1 MKTVCEYSHSS
12 VSKIVNVVSFM
23 RLIQMHTQSSQGK
36 KGNALPLP
44 YPPYQ
49 EFWVIAAAKYLLKL
63 VNLHASCI
71 FLKVKKSHFI
81 LK

>member
-1 MKTVCEYSHSS
+1 MRAVSGYSHSS
-12 VSKIVNVVSFM
+12 VPIVVDMVSFM
-23 RLIQMHTQSSQGK
+23 KLVQMHTHSSRRKEKEIK
-36 KGNALPLP
+36 KENNTV
-44 YPPYQ
+44 
-49 EFWVIAAAKYLLKL
+49 FWVIAAAKYLLKL

>member
-1 MKTVCEYSHSS
+1 MRSVCGYSHSS
-12 VSKIVNVVSFM
+12 MPVIVDVVSFM
-23 RLIQMHTQSSQGK
+23 KLLQMHTHSSRGTK
-36 KGNALPLP
+36 KKEIKKENNTV
-44 YPPYQ
+44 
-49 EFWVIAAAKYLLKL
+49 FWVIAAAKYLLKL